1 MAEFTLAQLGENS
14 QIEIRAARSSGRGAE
29 RFQGM
34 LLAHGEAREGESMI
48 VANESESVV
57 PRIEFRNVSLA
68 YDDQVVLN
76 DVSFVVWPAEL
87 KLMLGESGGGKS
99 TVIKLTLGLEKPDA
113 GEILIDGEEI
123 TGLSEEKLQYVRD
136 KMGVVFQ
143 EGALFDSLTVFENIA
158 FRLREHGVPE
168 DEIESKVMGILTF
181 VGLEDAADKLPSE
194 LSGGMKRRVAIAR
207 AVVDQPEIVLFD
219 EPTTGLD
226 PPTAGTICALGLKLR
241 DVRGVSSIWVTHRI
255 EDVRFLAS
263 KTARVAPGNRTQI
276 EDEGERFCLANTR
289 VMMLHH
295 GRIIFEGPDEL
306 FWKSNDPVIRE
317 FVEYDTAPQ

>member
-1 MAEFTLAQLGENS
+1 
-14 QIEIRAARSSGRGAE
+14 
-29 RFQGM
+29 
-34 LLAHGEAREGESMI
+34 MI
-48 VANESESVV
+48 VANESEPIV

-68 YDDQVVLN
+68 YDDQVVLD

-123 TGLSEEKLQYVRD
+123 TELSEEKLQYVRD

-143 EGALFDSLTVFENIA
+143 EGALFDSLTVFENVA

-168 DEIESKVMGILTF
+168 DEIERKVMGLLKF
-181 VGLEDAADKLPSE
+181 VGLQGAADKLPSE

-207 AVVDQPEIVLFD
+207 AVVDEPQIVLFD

-226 PPTAGTICALGLKLR
+226 PPTARTICELGLKLR

-276 EDEGERFCLANTR
+276 EDEGERFCLANTK
-289 VMMLHH
+289 VMMLHN

-317 FVEYDTAPQ
+317 FVEYDTVLQ

>member
-1 MAEFTLAQLGENS
+1 MNQKDVAEETAS
-14 QIEIRAARSSGRGAE
+14 I
-29 RFQGM
+29 
-34 LLAHGEAREGESMI
+34 
-48 VANESESVV
+48 
-57 PRIEFRNVSLA
+57 PRIEFRNVSIC
-68 YDDQVVLN
+68 YDDEVVLD

-99 TVIKLTLGLEKPDA
+99 TVIKLALGLEKPDA
-113 GEILIDGEEI
+113 GKILIDGEDI
-123 TGLSEEKLQYVRD
+123 TPLPEEELDRIRN

-143 EGALFDSLTVFENIA
+143 EGALFDSLTVFENVA

-168 DEIESKVMGILTF
+168 DEIERKVMGILKF
-181 VGLEDAADKLPSE
+181 VGLQGAADKLPSE

-207 AVVDQPEIVLFD
+207 AVVDEPQIVLFD

-226 PPTAGTICALGLKLR
+226 PPTARTICELGLKLR

-255 EDVRFLAS
+255 EDVRILAS
-263 KTARVAPGNRTQI
+263 KHARVGPGHRTQI

-289 VMMLHH
+289 VVMLHH

>member
-1 MAEFTLAQLGENS
+1 VPSGFREYCLLKVRRELDKESQL
-14 QIEIRAARSSGRGAE
+14 
-29 RFQGM
+29 
-34 LLAHGEAREGESMI
+34 I
-48 VANESESVV
+48 VANESEPVV

-68 YDDQVVLN
+68 YNDRVVLD
-76 DVSFVVWPAEL
+76 DVSFLIWPAEL

-123 TGLSEEKLQYVRD
+123 AGLSEEKLQYVRD

-143 EGALFDSLTVFENIA
+143 EGALFDSLTVFENVA

-168 DEIESKVMGILTF
+168 DEIERKVMGILKF
-181 VGLEDAADKLPSE
+181 VGLQGAADKLPSE

-207 AVVDQPEIVLFD
+207 AVVDEPQIVLFD

-226 PPTAGTICALGLKLR
+226 PPTARTICELGVKLR
-241 DVRGVSSIWVTHRI
+241 DVHGVSSIWVTHRI
-255 EDVRFLAS
+255 EDVRILAS
-263 KTARVAPGNRTQI
+263 RHARVGPGHRTQI
-276 EDEGERFCLANTR
+276 EDEGERFCLANTK
-289 VMMLHH
+289 VVMLHH

-317 FVEYDTAPQ
+317 FVEYDTARQ

>member
-1 MAEFTLAQLGENS
+1 
-14 QIEIRAARSSGRGAE
+14 
-29 RFQGM
+29 
-34 LLAHGEAREGESMI
+34 
-48 VANESESVV
+48 
-57 PRIEFRNVSLA
+57 
-68 YDDQVVLN
+68 
-76 DVSFVVWPAEL
+76 
-87 KLMLGESGGGKS
+87 
-99 TVIKLTLGLEKPDA
+99 
-113 GEILIDGEEI
+113 
-123 TGLSEEKLQYVRD
+123 
-136 KMGVVFQ
+136 
-143 EGALFDSLTVFENIA
+143 LFDSLTVFENVA
-158 FRLREHGVPE
+158 YRLHEHSEPE
-168 DEIESKVMGILTF
+168 DEIQRKVMGILKF
-181 VGLEDAADKLPSE
+181 VGLQDAADKLPAE

-207 AVVDQPEIVLFD
+207 AVVDEPEIVLFD

-226 PPTAGTICALGLKLR
+226 PPTARTICELGLKLR

-317 FVEYDTAPQ
+317 FVEYDTVLQ